1 MALLSG
7 LKIRRCRELWCRL
20 QTRLGSL
27 IAVAVV
33 AAAVALIQPLAWA
46 LPHASGAALK
56 SKRKTDDLVPG
67 SVVMAG

>member
-1 MALLSG
+1 M
-7 LKIRRCRELWCRL
+7 
-20 QTRLGSL
+20 RLGSL